1 MRATI
6 SGWPETS
13 ELFWLL
19 CCLMLARTDRLFR
32 EVTLECVSPEVVRDG
47 TLIAPTAVR
56 AAIEA
61 AATAQGLAWSAI
73 TLDRARSHLLAALK
87 DFGVLRGS
95 ATKQTVRPRP
105 GSPTV
110 LFGARLARLEG
121 LTDRQVLQAQ
131 WFRMLGLG
139 TDQVVELLYAAT
151 RDGTLGFRQQADI
164 VELRLPALEPGESRE
179 LSTEVARPHPAPL
192 GDFNRVPPERLLTA
206 VNAPN
211 QPPPRSGTG
220 FGGILN
226 LFRRGRPARSSG
238 RDLAGRAT
246 LAPDLS
252 DLLGRG
258 QPHWAGN
265 INVFVGNRPVE
276 RHLSKALRVFPG
288 RANLAMFVV
297 GDPGKRDAYSF
308 ELVGLEPDWKAVLYD
323 MKNNQGLLVNPS
335 AVPIEETQWVESD
348 GGLMLMLATHPP
360 SDCRTGNL
368 EVHVTRQS
376 SRKTAVVEFDLD
388 PTAQGPGCYF
398 M

>member
-1 MRATI
+1 M
-6 SGWPETS
+6 
-13 ELFWLL
+13 
-19 CCLMLARTDRLFR
+19 
-32 EVTLECVSPEVVRDG
+32 
-47 TLIAPTAVR
+47 TLIEKRPEISLRSGREAQLRVHPTDISFHDLPGNRVRIQVTVHNEGAGRSRPTSMRLDSAPLGAFVPW
-56 AAIEA
+56 
-61 AATAQGLAWSAI
+61 QPL
-73 TLDRARSHLLAALK
+73 
-87 DFGVLRGS
+87 
-95 ATKQTVRPRP
+95 
-105 GSPTV
+105 TV
-110 LFGARLARLEG
+110 LS
-121 LTDRQVLQAQ
+121 V
-131 WFRMLGLG
+131 
-139 TDQVVELLYAAT
+139 
-151 RDGTLGFRQQADI
+151 
-164 VELRLPALEPGESRE
+164 PALEPGESRE

-192 GDFNRVPPERLLTA
+192 GDFNRVPPKRLLTA
-206 VNAPN
+206 VNSQDQPAP
-211 QPPPRSGTG
+211 QSDTG

-276 RHLSKALRVFPG
+276 RHRSKALRVYPG

-297 GDPGKRDAYSF
+297 GDPGKRDAYLF